1 MNIVNKLTLRH
12 IKENKGRAVVTA
24 MGICVSVAMIMA
36 VFVALASFTN
46 LFAEIEL
53 LSSGNHIATFSITS
67 PEQYDKLKSDDRI
80 SDIGAAASVEG
91 SYQLEK
97 RKSDFTGTG
106 EMISGDEAYLTQMFT
121 GDYEGE
127 IPQKENEIAVEQAL
141 IEKNELDWKIGD
153 TVYIPLGTRTVVEN
167 GEEHVTGGTYTSGE
181 TFSLS
186 EIGEYKITAILHE
199 NPATIGTASI
209 IRGWEFDK
217 AAVSEDAP
225 VDVSIMLKKVNHNSL
240 EEIKDMIKA
249 YDIAEYNIKTS
260 YLDMF
265 FAFDGENTTMNMLVS
280 LAAII
285 IAIIIIASVVL
296 IYNAFAMSISERVRY
311 LGMLASVGAT
321 KRQKRASVY
330 FESLILG
337 IVGIPAGFAAG
348 VAGIGI
354 TLKVLGSKIIS
365 TGMIMGISDSNAEMR
380 IVIPPYAVVGI
391 LAVSVLT
398 IFISSFIPSLKA
410 SKITPIDAIRQRQE
424 IKVKARSLRSSK
436 LVRAIFGY
444 EGELANKN
452 LKRNGRKARVITV
465 SIAMSVILFL
475 SCNYF
480 CDMFTRS
487 VNLEG
492 AMPYQVNLVLYDYQ
506 DRDKESRDEV
516 FEILSQTDYVD
527 RYYCVNSMYFYSNNI
542 SASDMALGNSAYYTD
557 TYRNFAKKKC
567 HIYLNVID
575 DADFDEFCKA
585 NNLDY
590 TQYYTDQNK
599 AVVMN
604 NVSHKSGG
612 ADVFSDKLL
621 GNTALDDLYGGFSA
635 GGFAEYDKDNYI
647 CNLNPQNTISMYIPF
662 SQYEKLEKAAA
673 AADPEID
680 KPSIY
685 YQIGIETDKH
695 EEVYD
700 ALSGLMAQ
708 GEFGNAYVDD
718 YEADFQV
725 LNTVS
730 FIIQVLVYGFIVLI
744 SLITVFNIIN
754 TISTGIAMRRKEFA
768 MLKSVGT
775 TPKGFNKMIML
786 ESAFYGIKA
795 MVFALPISVIISVLM
810 NTSMGLDTV
819 PFELNWPLYL
829 AVMAVVFVIIGLT
842 MLYSVRKLKDD
853 SIVGTLKEDIS

>member
-12 IKENKGRAVVTA
+12 IQENKGRTVVTA
-24 MGICVSVAMIMA
+24 MGICVSVAMITA
-36 VFVALASFTN
+36 VFVALASFLN

-53 LSSGNHIATFSITS
+53 LASGNNVAQFTITS
-67 PEQYDKLKSDDRI
+67 QEQYDKLKADDRI
-80 SDIGAAASVEG
+80 SDIGVKSGAEG

-97 RKSDFTGTG
+97 RKSDYLGTG

-121 GDYEGE
+121 SEFDGK
-127 IPQKENEIAVEQAL
+127 IPQNANEIAVEQKL
-141 IEKNELDWKIGD
+141 IDRNNLDWKIGD
-153 TVYIPLGTRTVVEN
+153 TVYIPLGERTLEEDGEDYVVGGSYSY
-167 GEEHVTGGTYTSGE
+167 GEKFE
-181 TFSLS
+181 LK

-199 NPATIGTASI
+199 NPATMNEGSI
-209 IRGWEFDK
+209 VCGYEFNKSDI
-217 AAVSEDAP
+217 SENTP
-225 VDVSIMLKKVNHNSL
+225 MIVTIMLKNINHNSL
-240 EEIKDMIKA
+240 ADIKDIIKTC
-249 YDIAEYNIKTS
+249 DIAEYEIKTT

-265 FAFDGENTTMNMLVS
+265 FAYDGANETMTTLVG

-321 KRQKRASVY
+321 KKQKRMSVY
-330 FESLILG
+330 FESLALG
-337 IVGIPAGFAAG
+337 IVGIPVGFAAG

-354 TLKVLGSKIIS
+354 TLKAIGSKIINS
-365 TGMIMGISDSNAEMR
+365 GMILGISDSNTEMH

-391 LAVSVLT
+391 LLVSIFT

-410 SKITPIDAIRQRQE
+410 SRITPIDAIRQRQE

-436 LVRAIFGY
+436 LVRVIFGY

-487 VNLEG
+487 VNVEG
-492 AMPYQVNLVLYDYQ
+492 MLPYQIGVVMNYDEREKVL
-506 DRDKESRDEV
+506 EALSR
-516 FEILSQTDYVD
+516 TDGID
-527 RYYCVNSMYFYSNNI
+527 RYYCVNNDYTSYSGDIENE
-542 SASDMALGNSAYYTD
+542 LQKTKYYTD
-557 TYRNFAKKKC
+557 TYKNFASDG
-567 HIYLNVID
+567 YSLYVNYID
-575 DADFDEFCKA
+575 DKDFDEFCKA
-585 NNLDY
+585 NNIDY
-590 TQYYTDQNK
+590 TQYYTDEYK

-612 ADVFSDKLL
+612 AKVFSNDML
-621 GNTALDDLYGGFSA
+621 GASFDDFSYVVKIGA
-635 GGFAEYDKDNYI
+635 FAEYDSDSYI
-647 CNLNPQNTISMYIPF
+647 CNLNPQKAISMYMPI
-662 SQYEKLEKAAA
+662 SQYAKMRVAEAEN
-673 AADPEID
+673 DPEIE
-680 KPSIY
+680 KAY
-685 YQIGIETDKH
+685 VLYQIGVETSQH
-695 EEVYD
+695 EKVAEE
-700 ALSGLMAQ
+700 LRERSAQ
-708 GEFGNAYVDD
+708 GDFDSGHIFD
-718 YEADFQV
+718 YEEQFQV
-725 LNTVS
+725 MNTLGFV
-730 FIIQVLVYGFIVLI
+730 IQVLVYGFIALI

-754 TISTGIAMRRKEFA
+754 TISTGIAMRKKEFA

-795 MVFALPISVIISVLM
+795 MVFALPISVIISFAM
-810 NTSMGLDTV
+810 NKAMDMDAV

-842 MLYSVRKLKDD
+842 MLYSVHKLRDD
-853 SIVGTLKEDIS
+853 SIVETLKEDIS